1 MNFYPPQLQEIVDTI
16 SMFKDQNDRIN
27 VLIDYAEK
35 YKELSESIVSR
46 PYPNEHKVEYCESEA
61 YVWAKKNIDGTI
73 KLYFA
78 VENPQG
84 VSAKALAVILD
95 EGLSGETAENILK
108 VKTDI
113 VFDIFGQ
120 SLSMG
125 KNLGLTGIL
134 QHVQKEIKRQLK
146 STS

>member
-1 MNFYPPQLQEIVDTI
+1 MNIYPLKLQEIVDTI

-27 VLIDYAEK
+27 VLIDFAEK
-35 YKELSESIVSR
+35 FKEVPADVAVR

-61 YVWAKKNIDGTI
+61 YVWAKTNDDGTI

-95 EGLSGETAENILK
+95 KGLSCETAENILK
-108 VKTDI
+108 VNTDI
-113 VFDIFGQ
+113 VFEIFGQ

-125 KNLGLTGIL
+125 KNLGLTGI
-134 QHVQKEIKRQLK
+134 VQMVHREVKRIL
-146 STS
+146 

>member
-1 MNFYPPQLQEIVDTI
+1 MSTYPPKLQEIIDTI
-16 SMFKDQNDRIN
+16 TFFENQNDRIN

-35 YKELSESIVSR
+35 FKHVPESIAVK
-46 PYPNEHKVEYCESEA
+46 PYSDEYKVEYCESEA
-61 YVWAKKNIDGTI
+61 FVWAIKNDDGTF

-84 VSAKALAVILD
+84 VSAKALCVILD

-108 VKTDI
+108 VKSDI
-113 VFDIFGQ
+113 VLEVFGQ

-125 KNLGLTGIL
+125 KNLGLTGIVS
-134 QHVQKEIKRQLK
+134 HVHKEVKKNL
-146 STS
+146 

>member
-1 MNFYPPQLQEIVDTI
+1 MSIYPTSLQEIVDTI
-16 SMFKDQNDRIN
+16 SIFKDQNDRIN
-27 VLIDYAEK
+27 VLIDFSEK
-35 YKELSESIVSR
+35 YKEVPAEIAVR
-46 PYPNEHKVEYCESEA
+46 PYSHEHKVEFCESEA
-61 YVWAKKNIDGTI
+61 YVWVNKNNDGTY

-108 VKTDI
+108 VNSDI
-113 VFDIFGQ
+113 VFEIFGQ

-125 KNLGLTGIL
+125 KNLGLTGIVNL
-134 QHVQKEIKRQLK
+134 MHREIKKTL
-146 STS
+146 TA

>member
-1 MNFYPPQLQEIVDTI
+1 MNKYPPKLQEIINTI
-16 SMFKDQNDRIN
+16 SFFENRNDRIN

-35 YKELSESIVSR
+35 FIEVPENVSLR
-46 PYPNEHKVEYCESEA
+46 PFPKEHKVDFCESDA
-61 YVWAKKNIDGTI
+61 FVWAKKNEYDTV

-78 VENPQG
+78 VESPQG

-95 EGLSGETAENILK
+95 EGLSGESPDSILK
-108 VKTDI
+108 VKTDL
-113 VFDIFGQ
+113 VFEIFGN

-134 QHVQKEIKRQLK
+134 NLVHREVKKLV
-146 STS
+146 

>member
-1 MNFYPPQLQEIVDTI
+1 MNFYPPKLQEIVDTI

>member
-1 MNFYPPQLQEIVDTI
+1 MNVYPPKLQEIVDTI

-27 VLIDYAEK
+27 VLIDFAEK
-35 YKELSESIVSR
+35 FKEVPADVAVR

-61 YVWAKKNIDGTI
+61 YVWAKTNDDGTI

-84 VSAKALAVILD
+84 VSAKALTVILD
-95 EGLSGETAENILK
+95 KGLSGETAENILK
-108 VKTDI
+108 VNTDI
-113 VFDIFGQ
+113 VFEIFGQ

-125 KNLGLTGIL
+125 KNLGLTGI
-134 QHVQKEIKRQLK
+134 VQMVYREVKRIL
-146 STS
+146 

>member
-1 MNFYPPQLQEIVDTI
+1 MNVYPTKLKEIINTI

-35 YKELSESIVSR
+35 YTEVPVNIAVR
-46 PYPNEHKVEYCESEA
+46 PYANEHKVEYCESEA
-61 YVWAKKNIDGTI
+61 YVWAKKNNDGTI

-84 VSAKALAVILD
+84 VSAKALCSILD
-95 EGLSGETAENILK
+95 EGLSGETPESILS
-108 VKTDI
+108 VKPDI
-113 VFDIFGQ
+113 VLEIFGQ

-125 KNLGLTGIL
+125 KNLGLTGI
-134 QHVQKEIKRQLK
+134 VQKVHRFVK
-146 STS
+146 SGR